1 MIRRSAVVAVALC
14 TIVLTAGLVRA
25 GSPSKEA
32 EPYVANFS
40 YTPASRSAP
49 GSGGVA
55 FTIGGAVYVSD
66 EKTTHGADWRSAPQ
80 FAQLNASLK
89 EDLSELFV
97 AKGFTVR
104 GPFDTYDLIP
114 YSDKKQIDFYLIPTM
129 ELFATFKD
137 TNVET
142 ESAGFSGKV
151 YHGTGT
157 IEMTG
162 NLTVKL
168 QEIATREL
176 LWTKSIPIAYTFP
189 YDVRFPYF
197 ETGSRPFDMKPVMN
211 DMAKGLEQQYPAM
224 MQTLSDLIDREEMR
238 ILKKQAQEL
247 KRKKGY

>member
-1 MIRRSAVVAVALC
+1 MKTKSLLVSGVLCCCLFAASLALAESAK
-14 TIVLTAGLVRA
+14 
-25 GSPSKEA
+25 KEA

-40 YTPASRSAP
+40 YTPDARRAP
-49 GSGGVA
+49 GSGGVT
-55 FTIGGAVYVSD
+55 FTIGSAVYVSD
-66 EKTTHGADWRSAPQ
+66 GKTTHGADWRSAPQ

-89 EDLSELFV
+89 EGLSELFA

-114 YSDKKQIDFYLIPTM
+114 YSDKKQIDFYLIPTL

-157 IEMTG
+157 IEVNG

-176 LWTKSIPIAYTFP
+176 IWSKSIPIAYTFP

-197 ETGSRPFDMKPVMN
+197 DTGTRPFDMKLIIN
-211 DMAKGLEQQYPAM
+211 DMAKGLEQQYPKIM
-224 MQTLSDLIDREEMR
+224 ETLSNLIDPEEMR
-238 ILKKQAQEL
+238 ILKRQAQEL